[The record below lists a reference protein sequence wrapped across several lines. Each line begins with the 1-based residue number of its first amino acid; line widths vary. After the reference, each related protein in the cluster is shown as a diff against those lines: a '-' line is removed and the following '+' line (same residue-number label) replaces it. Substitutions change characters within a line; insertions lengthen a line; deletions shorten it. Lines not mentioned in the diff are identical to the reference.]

1 MASLLEPDR
10 VLVSVNGSDSDEQAI
25 KLACNLAS
33 KKKGTVF
40 ILNVLEVARN
50 LPIDSPAPNDIERS
64 DNILER
70 MEHLAKT
77 EKCEVELE
85 AVQAREAGP
94 AVVNEAIERNV
105 DIIVMGLDYKKKH
118 GEFNLGSTIN
128 YVLRRAPCRVWV
140 SREPAAAGTISENG
154 HEALH

>member
-1 MASLLEPDR
+1 MASLLEPKR
-10 VLVSVNGSDSDEQAI
+10 VLVSVNGSDADDQAV
-25 KLACNLAS
+25 KLACSLVS

-40 ILNVLEVARN
+40 VLNVLEVARN
-50 LPIDSPAPNDIERS
+50 LPIDAPATDDIERS

-70 MEHLAKT
+70 MEHIAKT
-77 EKCEVELE
+77 EKCGVELE

-94 AVVNEAIERNV
+94 AVVNEALERDV
-105 DIIVMGLDYKKKH
+105 DIIVMGLDYKKRH

-128 YVLRRAPCRVWV
+128 YVLKRAPCRVWV
-140 SREPAAAGTISENG
+140 SREPAADGAISENG